1 MAALGTIR
9 KRGVTLIIII
19 GLGLFA
25 FIAEEMFRSCEA
37 TNNEKRL
44 RVGEVLGESLSVQDF
59 QNLLDEYQEFVKVT
73 QGRDNFTEDELN
85 QLKDQVWRTYVN
97 NAIVEGEAEKL
108 GLTVTKEE
116 LQNVLREGTNP
127 LLLQTPFVN
136 QQTRRFD
143 ASLLT
148 KFLDDY
154 KKVQAGQ
161 NPEAAEQYRTIYK
174 YWQFMEKSLR
184 QQLLAMKYQTLI
196 SGCMLSN
203 PISAKMAFDD
213 QNTESGIVLAS
224 MSYSSINDN
233 DVKVSDAELKA
244 KYEEQ
249 KEMYRQ
255 YVESRDIKYVEFQ
268 VLPSA
273 ADRKAILA
281 TVTDAQK
288 KLEAGTSP
296 AEVVRKAQSQY
307 AYLGLPVTRNAFP
320 ADIAVKLDSMS
331 VGQTTSPFE
340 TKSDNTL
347 NVIKL
352 ISKSQMPDSVE
363 YRQIQIVGQTM
374 DEIRKL
380 PSDECTAC
388 EHFGVCYGG
397 CPVLW
402 KNYSFAALKE
412 FKAKRTSN

>member
-320 ADIAVKLDSMS
+320 SDIAAKLDSMS

-352 ISKSQMPDSVE
+352 IS
-363 YRQIQIVGQTM
+363 
-374 DEIRKL
+374 
-380 PSDECTAC
+380 
-388 EHFGVCYGG
+388 
-397 CPVLW
+397 
-402 KNYSFAALKE
+402 
-412 FKAKRTSN
+412 